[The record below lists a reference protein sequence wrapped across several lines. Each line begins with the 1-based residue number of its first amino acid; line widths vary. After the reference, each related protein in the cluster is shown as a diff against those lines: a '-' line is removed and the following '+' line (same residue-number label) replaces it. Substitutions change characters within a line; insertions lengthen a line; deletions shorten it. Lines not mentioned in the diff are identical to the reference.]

1 MIINKIIDKYKNIN
15 YQILSHE
22 MVRRLISIL
31 VKDII
36 KNTKLNIKKYNIQSD
51 KCVRTHP
58 KQLVCFSRKIMC
70 DVSVIR
76 EFLLNKMW
84 YHPKVDKSKK
94 LGKKL
99 ISDLFDFFIQ
109 NPDKLENDAYI
120 FKTNKYIS
128 YKNSKSLERLVTDK
142 IASLTDRNALEMHKK
157 YLKSNYIL

>member
-1 MIINKIIDKYKNIN
+1 
-15 YQILSHE
+15 
-22 MVRRLISIL
+22 
-31 VKDII
+31 
-36 KNTKLNIKKYNIQSD
+36 
-51 KCVRTHP
+51 
-58 KQLVCFSRKIMC
+58 
-70 DVSVIR
+70 
-76 EFLLNKMW
+76 MW

-142 IASLTDRNALEMHKK
+142 IVA
-157 YLKSNYIL
+157 

>member
-1 MIINKIIDKYKNIN
+1 MIIKKIIDKYKNIN

-36 KNTKLNIKKYNIQSD
+36 KNTKLNIKKYNIKSD
-51 KCVRTHP
+51 KCVRSHP
-58 KQLVCFSRKIMC
+58 KQLVCFSSKTIC

-109 NPDKLENDAYI
+109 NPDKLKNDAYI
-120 FKTNKYIS
+120 FKTNKYVS
-128 YKNSKSLERLVTDK
+128 YKTSKSLERLVTDK